1 MSNENKDHDRL
12 AVRLTQILIKLN
24 QGEELDPALLAA
36 EFSVHRRTIL
46 RDLNERFAYLP
57 LEKNNGRYKIAPAYL
72 GRITFCDI
80 ERFAGL
86 AGLRG
91 LYPALNTEFL
101 RELFDSR
108 LQESLLV
115 HGHSYEEMR
124 NHIKQFRQ
132 LQQAIIDTRIITID
146 YCKNANIKTVT
157 VQPYKL
163 INNKGIWY
171 LAATDLGKPKAY
183 TLSKINQV
191 VLEDVQFT
199 PDKSIKRMVEQED
212 SIWLNQNKTEVIL
225 KIEPAVAEY
234 FRRRKL
240 IAGQVI
246 EKELSD
252 GGLLVSGK
260 FGHPNQILPIVRY
273 WIPHVRI
280 VSPESWQNDADN
292 SLIKYL
298 ERKN

>member
-1 MSNENKDHDRL
+1 MSNENRDHDRL
-12 AVRLTQILIKLN
+12 AARLTHILIKLN

-72 GRITFCDI
+72 GRITFRDI
-80 ERFAGL
+80 ERFAEL

-124 NHIKQFRQ
+124 DHIKQFRH
-132 LQQAIIDTRIITID
+132 LQQAIIDAKVVSINYQKGDTTKTIT
-146 YCKNANIKTVT
+146 VH
-157 VQPYKL
+157 PYKL

-191 VLEDVQFT
+191 ILEDEQFA
-199 PDKSIKRMVEQED
+199 PDESIKRMVERED

-273 WIPHVRI
+273 WIPHIRI
-280 VSPESWQNDADN
+280 VSPEAWQNDVES

-298 ERKN
+298 EKRS